1 LIDHSAS
8 TSFLSQPVSAGPK
21 LDALRSSTASFLS
34 VGDREMSRQMEELL
48 ATPTGRRRIWDF
60 STHLHCSIIGT
71 CLSTGELRHLLGKL
85 GLKEATT
92 ASEHDVHASGV
103 LIASRRHGG
112 AKLLHKA
119 LDRRHQLLINQFDK
133 AKTTE
138 EVRASWKE
146 AMQRGEIPRCVLGGA
161 DAPSD

>member
-1 LIDHSAS
+1 MPDLFLIDRNAS
-8 TSFLSQPVSAGPK
+8 TSLLSQPASAGPK
-21 LDALRSSTASFLS
+21 LDALRSTTASLPP
-34 VGDREMSRQMEELL
+34 VGDREMSRQIEELL

-103 LIASRRHGG
+103 LITSRRHGG

-119 LDRRHQLLINQFDK
+119 LDRRHRLLINQFDK

-146 AMQRGEIPRCVLGGA
+146 AMQRGETPVRTGRR
-161 DAPSD
+161 